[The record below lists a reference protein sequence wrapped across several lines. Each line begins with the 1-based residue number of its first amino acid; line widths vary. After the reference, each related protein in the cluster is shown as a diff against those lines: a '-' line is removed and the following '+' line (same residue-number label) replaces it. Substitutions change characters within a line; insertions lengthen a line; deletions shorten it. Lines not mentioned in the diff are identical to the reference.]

1 MNRGVGQTLHR
12 KDMWME
18 NKHIK
23 TYLVSLVIKKLQIK
37 ATTHWAEWLKLK
49 ILTIASV
56 HEDGEKLQL

>member
-1 MNRGVGQTLHR
+1 
-12 KDMWME
+12 ME

-23 TYLVSLVIKKLQIK
+23 RYLVSLVIKELQIK
-37 ATTHWAEWLKLK
+37 ATTQRAEWLKLK